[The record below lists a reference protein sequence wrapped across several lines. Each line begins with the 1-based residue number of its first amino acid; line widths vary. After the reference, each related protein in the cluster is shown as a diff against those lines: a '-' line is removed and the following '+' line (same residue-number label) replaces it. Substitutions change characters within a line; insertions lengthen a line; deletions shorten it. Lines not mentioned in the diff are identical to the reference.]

1 MENMTN
7 LHLSIFS
14 GAGGLDIGLE
24 MAGWDTLACIEN
36 NKDCQNTL
44 RHNMPNSTIYSDVT
58 SFDIAYFH
66 RWCKLRGI
74 KDVELISGGPPCQPF
89 STAGKRLGLSD
100 DRGKL
105 FFNYAHIIKELNPQF
120 FIMENVRGLLS
131 AALPNDRPGSVLKSV
146 IYPTFQMM
154 GYELA
159 AGLLNARNYC
169 VAQNRVRF
177 IMIGSR
183 EHQLGCWPEIMPIG
197 QLIKPTDSEL
207 KLSDVLT
214 ELDDMPEYIPYS
226 ANQSKIFKLVPP
238 GGNWRSFEDEDFK
251 RQIMGGAY
259 QSTGGRVGF
268 WRRLSYDKYSP
279 TLTTSP
285 IQKATGFCH
294 PEEVRPLS
302 VQEYARIQGFPDHW
316 SFSGTTTSKYRQIGN
331 AVPIQ
336 LGKSIGTALLEY
348 FRL

>member
-1 MENMTN
+1 MTN
-7 LHLSIFS
+7 THLSIFS

-24 MAGWDTLACIEN
+24 MAGWNTLACIEN
-36 NKDCQNTL
+36 NKDCQKTL
-44 RHNMPNSTIYSDVT
+44 QHNMPNSTIYSDVT
-58 SFDIAYFH
+58 SFDIADFQ
-66 RWCKLRGI
+66 WCKLRGI
-74 KDVELISGGPPCQPF
+74 KDLELISGGPPCQPF
-89 STAGKRLGLSD
+89 STAGKRLGLND

-105 FFNYAHIIKELNPQF
+105 FFNYANIIKELNPKF

-131 AALPNDRPGSVLKSV
+131 AAVPNGKPGSVLNSV
-146 IYPTFQMM
+146 IYPTFHLM

-159 AGLLNARNYC
+159 AGLLNARNYG

-177 IMIGSR
+177 IMVGSR
-183 EHQLGCWPEIMPIG
+183 DHQLGSGGISWPNILPIE
-197 QLIKPTDSEL
+197 QLIKPTTDSEL
-207 KLSDVLT
+207 KLKDVLT
-214 ELDDMPEYIPYS
+214 ELNDIPEYISYS
-226 ANQSKIFKLVPP
+226 AKQSKIFKLVPP
-238 GGNWRSFEDEDFK
+238 GGNWRSFDDEDFK

-268 WRRLSYDKYSP
+268 WRRLSYDTYSP

-302 VQEYARIQGFPDHW
+302 VQEYARIQGFPDYW

-336 LGKSIGTALLEY
+336 LGQSIGKVLLDY
-348 FRL
+348 VK